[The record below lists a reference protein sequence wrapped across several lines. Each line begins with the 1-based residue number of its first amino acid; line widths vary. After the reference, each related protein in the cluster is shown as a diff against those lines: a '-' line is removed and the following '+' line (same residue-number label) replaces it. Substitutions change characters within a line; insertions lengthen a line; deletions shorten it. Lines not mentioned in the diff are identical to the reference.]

1 MKNFSLTQSAELI
14 GGKFDEDPELHI
26 PEYPRFPQEILAIP
40 FGKLGLLFEGA
51 KGTQVLNGNA
61 ARQFV
66 PSLLKH
72 LNGRNSLADL
82 QTIFPKIPAKS
93 IRDTVALLYSRGLL
107 ESGDSEPSKKHEELA
122 SFLGRYADVT
132 RINKNRGEALDK
144 IARAKVAILGNAA
157 QAQPILAALSNQGFS
172 QLNLHESTNNLSQK
186 IDLLVILASN
196 NKEEN
201 QAWFNF
207 AHEKNI
213 RVLHAHIGHENV
225 QIGPLIIPGK
235 SACYDC
241 FQNICVEPE
250 GIPGTDMSFWS
261 AMVALNAFHIVSMI
275 GTPRLYNICHQ
286 YLSDGK
292 GRYYEERR
300 VVRLPGC
307 TKCGLADCKPKLS
320 EPNGDIWLLHNFANS
335 MPPRELM
342 SPRDY
347 QHHYA
352 AANISITQ
360 EIPEPYYG
368 SEKVILPEGDESLGQ
383 PNWLGESPVTKKY
396 FDVKDLGNILRYSV
410 GYEPVPNGQ
419 RRIAPSGGG
428 LGSAELFLVV
438 RNIKG
443 LADGVYHYYAF
454 SHYLERIKD
463 ISNHMLQGILGITER
478 DLPQLLL
485 VGVGS
490 LKKLR
495 QKYGNFAFRFSNL
508 DAGVT
513 RSYLHHL
520 LRGHGYEYTEY
531 SDVRDKALAELI
543 GLPTM
548 GNRYLITYALGI
560 GLRKQDAYLPRT
572 GVMSC
577 MDSLVEL
584 SAKLGS
590 QPLPDKADKIPN
602 LPPQKLTS
610 LKEIFRAR
618 RSERNFSSKAIPL
631 PILKGL
637 CQIAY
642 GNYQNR
648 LARSLIKI
656 ELKLWVG
663 VVQGNDDYVD
673 GVYAWN
679 PQTQNL
685 ELKTAGLKPETLD
698 ETMLQKSLARAPVV
712 FYITGNFEQAV
723 TQYGARG
730 YRDLISC
737 AGTIA
742 SESLLASV
750 AYGIAGCP
758 WGGLAEDAWGPLF
771 NIDRYRDCPLFGV
784 SLGYAL

>member
-1 MKNFSLTQSAELI
+1 MKNLSLTQSAELI

-26 PEYPRFPQEILAIP
+26 PEYPRFPEEILAIP

-72 LNGRNSLADL
+72 LNGRNSLDDL
-82 QTIFPKIPAKS
+82 QALFPRAPAKS

-107 ESGDSEPSKKHEELA
+107 ESGDSEPSQKYQELA
-122 SFLGRYADVT
+122 SFFGRYADVT
-132 RINKNRGEALDK
+132 RINKNRGEALDR
-144 IARAKVAILGNAA
+144 IARANVAILGN
-157 QAQPILAALSNQGFS
+157 PIQTQSINFALSNQGF
-172 QLNLHESTNNLSQK
+172 NHLSVCDKIEHLAEK
-186 IDLLVILASN
+186 IDLLVILASDD
-196 NKEEN
+196 KQKN
-201 QAWFNF
+201 QEWFDF

-213 RVLHAHIGHENV
+213 RVFHAHIGQQNV
-225 QIGPLIIPGK
+225 QIGPLLIPGK

-241 FQNICVEPE
+241 FQTICDTPE
-250 GIPGTDMSFWS
+250 GAPGTDMSFWS

-275 GTPRLYNICHQ
+275 GTPRLYNICHH
-286 YLSDGK
+286 YLSDTK
-292 GRYYEERR
+292 GRYYEEQR

-307 TKCGLADCKPKLS
+307 AKCGLAECKPKLN
-320 EPNGDIWLLHNFANS
+320 ETNGDIWLLHNFANS

-368 SEKVILPEGDESLGQ
+368 SEKVILPDGGEWLGQ
-383 PNWLGESPVTKKY
+383 PNWLGESVATKTDV
-396 FDVKDLGNILRYSV
+396 DVKDLGNILRYAV
-410 GYEPVPNGQ
+410 GYEKTGNGQ

-428 LGSAELFLVV
+428 LGSAEIFLVA
-438 RNIKG
+438 RNING

-454 SHYLERIKD
+454 HHYLERIKD
-463 ISNHMLQGILGITER
+463 VPNQMLQGILGITER
-478 DLPQLLL
+478 ALPQLLMI
-485 VGVGS
+485 GVGS

-508 DAGVT
+508 DGGVT

-560 GLRKQDAYLPRT
+560 GLQKQNAFLART

-610 LKEIFRAR
+610 LKEIFLAR
-618 RSERNFSSKAIPL
+618 HSQRNFSSKAIPL

-637 CQIAY
+637 CQIAH

-648 LARSLIKI
+648 LARSLIKV
-656 ELKLWVG
+656 ELKLWVA
-663 VVQGNDDYVD
+663 VIHGNDDYQD
-673 GVYAWN
+673 GVYYWN
-679 PQTQNL
+679 PLTQQL
-685 ELKTAGLKPETLD
+685 ELKTQGLQPETLD
-698 ETMLQKSLARAPVV
+698 QTMLQKSLARAPVV
-712 FYITGNFEQAV
+712 FYITGDFEHAV
-723 TQYGARG
+723 THYGARG